1 METAEKDPLEDLKVG
16 AAKLVISLLPNEGG
30 LRWVGG
36 LLPSKFKSTFDGLVT
51 SYKKQM
57 LLALN
62 GDEERAGRALTSIF
76 KDMLTAY
83 SGQIIGTPFE
93 FPSHHLAIRE
103 PFDYYQMANAYIGSL
118 IEFDRSILR
127 YPERWTKVQE
137 QLAAGENVIML
148 GNHQSEG
155 DAAFIPLLTEVSHP
169 GLGEQVT
176 YVAGDRVVTDLLCK
190 PFSMGKNLLCV
201 HSKKHMDDDPSL
213 KSAKMKQNLNTVKA
227 MQRLLK
233 KGGLLIWI
241 APAGGRDRRDADG
254 QITPGN
260 WDPAAVE
267 MMRKL
272 GTKKGMTKTH
282 YYPLGEFIFIF
293 VRAIRLTSCFVD
305 SHGHLRHHAPA
316 GDDGE
321 GTRRGTRRELYRRRA
336 LPRRGDRRGPGDG

>member
-1 METAEKDPLEDLKVG
+1 MFFFTC
-16 AAKLVISLLPNEGG
+16 
-30 LRWVGG
+30 
-36 LLPSKFKSTFDGLVT
+36 T
-51 SYKKQM
+51 
-57 LLALN
+57 
-62 GDEERAGRALTSIF
+62 
-76 KDMLTAY
+76 
-83 SGQIIGTPFE
+83 
-93 FPSHHLAIRE
+93 
-103 PFDYYQMANAYIGSL
+103 
-118 IEFDRSILR
+118 
-127 YPERWTKVQE
+127 
-137 QLAAGENVIML
+137 
-148 GNHQSEG
+148 
-155 DAAFIPLLTEVSHP
+155 AFIPLLTEVSHP

-201 HSKKHMDDDPSL
+201 HSKKHMDDDPSQ

-321 GTRRGTRRELYRRRA
+321 GTRRRTRRQLHRRGA

>member
-1 METAEKDPLEDLKVG
+1 M
-16 AAKLVISLLPNEGG
+16 
-30 LRWVGG
+30 
-36 LLPSKFKSTFDGLVT
+36 
-51 SYKKQM
+51 
-57 LLALN
+57 
-62 GDEERAGRALTSIF
+62 
-76 KDMLTAY
+76 
-83 SGQIIGTPFE
+83 
-93 FPSHHLAIRE
+93 
-103 PFDYYQMANAYIGSL
+103 
-118 IEFDRSILR
+118 
-127 YPERWTKVQE
+127 
-137 QLAAGENVIML
+137 
-148 GNHQSEG
+148 
-155 DAAFIPLLTEVSHP
+155 
-169 GLGEQVT
+169 T

-201 HSKKHMDDDPSL
+201 HSKKHMDDDPSQ

-282 YYPLGEFIFIF
+282 YYPLGELIFIF
-293 VRAIRLTSCFVD
+293 VRAIKLTSFFVD

>member
-1 METAEKDPLEDLKVG
+1 MG

-51 SYKKQM
+51 SYKNQM
-57 LLALN
+57 MLALK
-62 GDEERAGRALTSIF
+62 GDEERAGKALTSIF

-155 DAAFIPLLTEVSHP
+155 DA
-169 GLGEQVT
+169 GECI
-176 YVAGDRVVTDLLCK
+176 L
-190 PFSMGKNLLCV
+190 
-201 HSKKHMDDDPSL
+201 
-213 KSAKMKQNLNTVKA
+213 
-227 MQRLLK
+227 
-233 KGGLLIWI
+233 
-241 APAGGRDRRDADG
+241 
-254 QITPGN
+254 
-260 WDPAAVE
+260 
-267 MMRKL
+267 
-272 GTKKGMTKTH
+272 
-282 YYPLGEFIFIF
+282 IFIWS
-293 VRAIRLTSCFVD
+293 L
-305 SHGHLRHHAPA
+305 HAQL
-316 GDDGE
+316 D
-321 GTRRGTRRELYRRRA
+321 
-336 LPRRGDRRGPGDG
+336 

>member
-1 METAEKDPLEDLKVG
+1 MG

-57 LLALN
+57 LLALK

-137 QLAAGENVIML
+137 QLAAGDNVIML
-148 GNHQSEG
+148 NHQSEG
-155 DAAFIPLLTEVSHP
+155 DAVHPAAHRGFAP
-169 GLGEQVT
+169 GLGD
-176 YVAGDRVVTDLLCK
+176 GDVRGGRPSRDRLAVQALLHGQE
-190 PFSMGKNLLCV
+190 PALRAL
-201 HSKKHMDDDPSL
+201 KKHMDDDPSL
-213 KSAKMKQNLNTVKA
+213 KSAKMKQNLNTVKE
-227 MQRLLK
+227 MQRFSRRA
-233 KGGLLIWI
+233 GRSSV
-241 APAGGRDRRDADG
+241 APAGAATGARDG
-254 QITPGN
+254 TITPDN

-272 GTKKGMTKTH
+272 GTKKGAAKTH
-282 YYPLGEFIFIF
+282 STPS
-293 VRAIRLTSCFVD
+293 RWPPTTSC
-305 SHGHLRHHAPA
+305 
-316 GDDGE
+316 
-321 GTRRGTRRELYRRRA
+321 
-336 LPRRGDRRGPGDG
+336 PRPRPRKSPSARSAW